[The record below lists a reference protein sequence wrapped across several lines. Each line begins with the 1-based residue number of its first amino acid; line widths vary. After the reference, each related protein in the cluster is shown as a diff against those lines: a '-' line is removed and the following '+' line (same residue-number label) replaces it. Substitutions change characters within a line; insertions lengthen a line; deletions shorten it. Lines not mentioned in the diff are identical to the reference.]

1 MRLIRKNSCG
11 LAVQFLN
18 HDKIEEEIRHSDTE
32 SESLEDDYQNANLAK
47 EGWSK
52 KPEKKY
58 GCYQQKRALNFRIY
72 LKDTKKRKKQKLENN
87 GSINNKNKSCKRKL
101 NSKKPLLK
109 KLKENTGKFNT

>member
-1 MRLIRKNSCG
+1 MKLNPAQYAIDQEEYYCG

-32 SESLEDDYQNANLAK
+32 SESLEDEYQNANLAK

-58 GCYQQKRALNFRIY
+58 G
-72 LKDTKKRKKQKLENN
+72 
-87 GSINNKNKSCKRKL
+87 
-101 NSKKPLLK
+101 
-109 KLKENTGKFNT
+109 